1 MFAMQTKDRA
11 APIVGKSGIEK
22 GVIVKILH
30 KSTYEGRLATVMDP
44 DFEGRVRSV
53 SSNHFTFLLY
63 LYCVGEYQSSVL
75 SRTSERISIEVVFT
89 LSNGYTRNDVTKK
102 RRRISIEKK
111 INAPHSI
118 VT

>member
-53 SSNHFTFLLY
+53 SSNHFTF
-63 LYCVGEYQSSVL
+63 YCIYIVLENINRVFSLERRREYQYSVLSNVGENINIVF
-75 SRTSERISIEVVFT
+75 SRTSERISI
-89 LSNGYTRNDVTKK
+89 
-102 RRRISIEKK
+102 
-111 INAPHSI
+111 
-118 VT
+118 